1 MIRIIETE
9 ANYEAGVAL
18 MRSTLVEM
26 KKGISYS
33 SEDIEYMLSLI
44 DALKEENLKI
54 HQQVYA
60 FESRRYGGNK
70 ALFCELE
77 ELLATEREK
86 ALKREKFEKE
96 GFDNMSREE
105 LLEYIKTNMSVGG
118 TPEKREEPEFRIKED
133 EAEKDKDDAVEN
145 KND

>member
-33 SEDIEYMLSLI
+33 SEDIEYMLGLI
-44 DALKEENLKI
+44 ETLKEENLKI

-77 ELLATEREK
+77 ELLTTEREK

-105 LLEYIKTNMSVGG
+105 LLEYIKTNMSVGS
-118 TPEKREEPEFRIKED
+118 TPEKKEEPEFRIKED
-133 EAEKDKDDAVEN
+133 ETEEDKDDAVEN

>member
-26 KKGISYS
+26 KKGISYT
-33 SEDIEYMLSLI
+33 SEDIEYMLGLL
-44 DALKEENLKI
+44 DTLKEENLKI

-77 ELLATEREK
+77 ELFATEREK

-105 LLEYIKTNMSVGG
+105 LLEYIKANMPVDG
-118 TPEKREEPEFRIKED
+118 TPEKKEEPEFRIKED
-133 EAEKDKDDAVEN
+133 DKDKDDAVED
-145 KND
+145 K

>member
-26 KKGISYS
+26 KKGISYT
-33 SEDIEYMLSLI
+33 SEDIEYMLELI
-44 DALKEENLKI
+44 DTLKEENLKI

-77 ELLATEREK
+77 ELLTTEREK

-96 GFDNMSREE
+96 GFDSMSREE
-105 LLEYIKTNMSVGG
+105 LLEYIKANMPVGD
-118 TPEKREEPEFRIKED
+118 TQKKDEPEFRIKED
-133 EAEKDKDDAVEN
+133 ETKEDDAVGSIS
-145 KND
+145 D

>member
-118 TPEKREEPEFRIKED
+118 TPEKKEEPEFRIKED

>member
-26 KKGISYS
+26 KKGISYT
-33 SEDIEYMLSLI
+33 SEDIEYMLGLI
-44 DALKEENLKI
+44 DTLKEENLKI

-70 ALFCELE
+70 ALFCEIE
-77 ELLATEREK
+77 ELLTLEREK

-105 LLEYIKTNMSVGG
+105 LLEYIKANMQVGG
-118 TPEKREEPEFRIKED
+118 TQEKKEEPEFRIKED
-133 EAEKDKDDAVEN
+133 EAEGDKDDAVVN

>member
-26 KKGISYS
+26 KKGISYT
-33 SEDIEYMLSLI
+33 SEDIEYMLGLI
-44 DALKEENLKI
+44 DTLKEENLKI

-77 ELLATEREK
+77 ELLTSEREK

-105 LLEYIKTNMSVGG
+105 LLEYIKANMQVCG
-118 TPEKREEPEFRIKED
+118 TQEKKEEPEFRIKED
-133 EAEKDKDDAVEN
+133 EAEGDKDDAVVN

>member
-26 KKGISYS
+26 KKGISYT
-33 SEDIEYMLSLI
+33 SEDIEYMLGLI
-44 DALKEENLKI
+44 DTLKEENLKI

-77 ELLATEREK
+77 ELLASEREK

-105 LLEYIKTNMSVGG
+105 LLEYIKANMPIDGI
-118 TPEKREEPEFRIKED
+118 PERKEEPEFRIKED
-133 EAEKDKDDAVEN
+133 NEDKDDAV
-145 KND
+145 KDK

>member
-33 SEDIEYMLSLI
+33 SEDIEYMLGLI
-44 DALKEENLKI
+44 ETLKEENLKI

-77 ELLATEREK
+77 ELLTTEREK

-118 TPEKREEPEFRIKED
+118 TPEKKEEPEFRIKED
-133 EAEKDKDDAVEN
+133 ETEEDKDDAVEN